1 LTVRWVAIFTDRP
14 GALAIR
20 EANAQAHFDYL
31 EKHRGQIRLAGGVRD
46 EPGGPPDGGLWILDN
61 IGDRAEAV
69 RLCEDDPF
77 FRAGLRQGYV
87 LKAWGFAPC
96 YEDVM
101 L

>member
-1 LTVRWVAIFTDRP
+1 MRWIAIFEDRL

-31 EKHRGQIRLAGGVRD
+31 ERHRDQIRLAGGVRD
-46 EPGGPPDGGLWILDN
+46 EPGGPPDGALWILDN
-61 IGDRAEAV
+61 IADRAEAV
-69 RLCEDDPF
+69 RLCEEDPF
-77 FRAGLRQGYV
+77 FTAGLRQGYL

-96 YEDVM
+96 YADVV

>member
-1 LTVRWVAIFTDRP
+1 MRWVAIFTDKP

-20 EANAQAHFDYL
+20 EARAEAHFDYL
-31 EKHRGQIRLAGGVRD
+31 EAHRDQIRLAGGVRD

-61 IGDRAEAV
+61 LKDRTEAV
-69 RLCEDDPF
+69 RLCEEDPF
-77 FRAGLRQGYV
+77 FTAGLRQSYV

-96 YEDVM
+96 YADVE

>member
-1 LTVRWVAIFTDRP
+1 MRWVAIFEDKP

-31 EKHRGQIRLAGGVRD
+31 ERHREQIRLAGGVRD

-61 IGDRAEAV
+61 ITDRAEAV

-77 FRAGLRQGYV
+77 FTAGLRASYV

-96 YEDVM
+96 YADVT

>member
-1 LTVRWVAIFTDRP
+1 MRWVAIFTDRP

-20 EANAQAHFDYL
+20 EASAAAHFDYL
-31 EKHRGQIRLAGGVRD
+31 EAHRDQIRLAGGVRD

-61 IGDRAEAV
+61 IRDRAEAV
-69 RLCEDDPF
+69 RLCEEDPF
-77 FRAGLRQGYV
+77 FRAGLRQSYV

-96 YEDVM
+96 YADVE

>member
-1 LTVRWVAIFTDRP
+1 MRWVAIFSDKP

-20 EANAQAHFDYL
+20 EANADAHFDYL
-31 EKHRGQIRLAGGVRD
+31 ERHRDQIRLAGGVRD

-61 IGDRAEAV
+61 ITDRAESG
-69 RLCEDDPF
+69 RRCEDDPF
-77 FRAGLRQGYV
+77 FTAGLRQSYV

-96 YEDVM
+96 YADVA

>member
-1 LTVRWVAIFTDRP
+1 MRWVAIFTDRP

-20 EANAQAHFDYL
+20 EASAAAHFDYL
-31 EKHRGQIRLAGGVRD
+31 EAHRDQIRLAGGVRD

-61 IGDRAEAV
+61 IRDRAEAV
-69 RLCEDDPF
+69 RLCEEDPF
-77 FRAGLRQGYV
+77 FTAGLRQSYV

-96 YEDVM
+96 YADVE